1 MGAPDE
7 MASLSDNPQ
16 PEFPSSFETRG
27 RWRDLMELVVGYA
40 LILLVIWIPRPWQRW
55 FYWAAIVWIL
65 AVVPGSFREWEMGL
79 RVAGFRRSL
88 WIFGAALIASGIAIA
103 IAARLGTLHFP
114 PSRGRLLLGFLSYG
128 VWAFVQQFLL
138 QDFFLL
144 RLLRLTQSA
153 IAAVT
158 MAVGMFMVAHL
169 PNPVLTPASLL
180 WGAISCVVFLRY
192 RNLYTL
198 GMAHAVLGITIA
210 ITVPGPVVH
219 NMRVGLG
226 YMRYRAPHYRNQI
239 AQTVSTNAWVRAE
252 AATRRSETAKR
263 LSENAL
269 RRSEIDPRRSLR
281 QARP

>member
-1 MGAPDE
+1 

-16 PEFPSSFETRG
+16 PEFRASFETRH
-27 RWRDLMELVVGYA
+27 RWRDLVELVVGYG
-40 LILLVIWIPRPWQRW
+40 LILLVIWTPRPWQRW

-79 RVAGFRRSL
+79 RRAGFRRSL
-88 WIFGAALIASGIAIA
+88 WIFGAALIAAGIAIA

-114 PSRGRLLLGFLSYG
+114 PSKGRFLLGFLSYG

-158 MAVGMFMVAHL
+158 IAVGMFTLAHL

-180 WGAISCVVFLRY
+180 WGTISCVVFLRY

-226 YMRYRAPHYRNQI
+226 YMTYRAPHHRSQI
-239 AQTVSTNAWVRAE
+239 AQTVSTDAWVMAE
-252 AATRRSETAKR
+252 AATRRSETAP
-263 LSENAL
+263 
-269 RRSEIDPRRSLR
+269 RRSEIATRRSLR